1 MKQVRVRVK
10 AASGNLATN
19 VVAALLVLAFYYLSY
34 RYPFKYSDAGTSP
47 TYADTPPALQTIKYV
62 LLIFVVAVIAL
73 ATINNQ
79 QENVNNVSH
88 FLTSVSFLVMAIL
101 ALGKGA
107 VTGTNSLAAIGVI
120 LLAGLALTTLTRRWQ
135 IDSARLFRYVSVYA
149 VICVLVEILQVALFR
164 FAGRLPA
171 LAYEN
176 SASVRFGSILDDP
189 NGYAVII
196 ALLLPAV
203 WLGWERR
210 PWRFAISIALVAS
223 LVLTQSFTGISAVV
237 IAIIVGTFMQR
248 WRNSIRALAL
258 IWVVLIIGAFVWLF
272 ATNSSLILSVWATK
286 SGSVATHTSAF
297 GYLAN
302 IPVSD
307 LLGFGDTTTH
317 LESSYVSLLANLG
330 ILFTALWIGVGIAT
344 VWRLHRLVNSTVHRQ
359 ARAFYSGLF
368 YFVIAFLIASLNLQL
383 DTVFPINL
391 LYVVA
396 VAIAIFV
403 PVPQQFQPATTKETS
418 SARFLS
424 S

>member
-1 MKQVRVRVK
+1 
-10 AASGNLATN
+10 
-19 VVAALLVLAFYYLSY
+19 
-34 RYPFKYSDAGTSP
+34 
-47 TYADTPPALQTIKYV
+47 
-62 LLIFVVAVIAL
+62 
-73 ATINNQ
+73 
-79 QENVNNVSH
+79 
-88 FLTSVSFLVMAIL
+88 
-101 ALGKGA
+101 
-107 VTGTNSLAAIGVI
+107 
-120 LLAGLALTTLTRRWQ
+120 
-135 IDSARLFRYVSVYA
+135 
-149 VICVLVEILQVALFR
+149 
-164 FAGRLPA
+164 
-171 LAYEN
+171 
-176 SASVRFGSILDDP
+176 
-189 NGYAVII
+189 
-196 ALLLPAV
+196 
-203 WLGWERR
+203 
-210 PWRFAISIALVAS
+210 VAS